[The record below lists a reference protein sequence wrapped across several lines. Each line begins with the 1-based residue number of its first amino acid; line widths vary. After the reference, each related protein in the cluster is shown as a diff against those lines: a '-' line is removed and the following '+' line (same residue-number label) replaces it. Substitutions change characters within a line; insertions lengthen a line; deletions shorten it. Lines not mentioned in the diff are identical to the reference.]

1 MSSFIETQLIPNS
14 VKSTPEGTP
23 YSYALAE
30 DKTVGASIKEARMR
44 KGQSQKY
51 LAKVSGITAVQLCR
65 IENDECIPTKNSL
78 KALSPH
84 IGLPYSYLLFQAGYN
99 NISDDLKLYKKN
111 GKELEVDKIIF
122 SIYKAD
128 SDLLEFFNNFDTIG
142 TAENV
147 EILKL
152 LLQAMRKEASSCITK
167 NASQD
172 LFNDYFK
179 KVFQALKKFII
190 SSLKPVTG

>member
-1 MSSFIETQLIPNS
+1 MSSFLETQLIPNC
-14 VKSTPEGTP
+14 VKSNPVGMP
-23 YSYALAE
+23 FSYTLAE
-30 DKTVGASIKEARMR
+30 DKTVGALIKEARLN

-51 LAKVSGITAVQLCR
+51 LAKVSGITAVQVCR

-84 IGLPYSYLLFQAGYN
+84 IGLPYSYLLFHAGY
-99 NISDDLKLYKKN
+99 SDTSGDIKLYKKN
-111 GKELEVDKIIF
+111 GDALDVAKIIF

-152 LLQAMRKEASSCITK
+152 LLQAMRKEAMPCETT
-167 NASQD
+167 NGSQD
-172 LFNDYFK
+172 QISNYFK
-179 KVFQALKKFII
+179 KVFQALKKFIV